1 MVFGNYPQI
10 SLNLL
15 FFSVNIVFNMQ
26 FLRGLCKLIIDNFT
40 QFNLSSVL
48 ISQHTQS
55 DQQH

>member
-1 MVFGNYPQI
+1 
-10 SLNLL
+10 
-15 FFSVNIVFNMQ
+15 MQ
-26 FLRGLCKLIIDNFT
+26 FLRGVCKLIIDSFT